1 MTLKII
7 LLILKIDVISII
19 IHITTRLQ
27 QTAIVTMNKAV
38 AILLLSKTVI
48 LAYNLDV
55 INVKPV
61 ANKRLD
67 VTPQDVVTRSSK
79 VKCAATCRVTAWC
92 VSANLAPDR
101 STCQLLSEEVSDET
115 SLESADGWSYIRKT
129 VEFTRE

>member
-1 MTLKII
+1 MTQAAL
-7 LLILKIDVISII
+7 S
-19 IHITTRLQ
+19 
-27 QTAIVTMNKAV
+27 NKEKRTQKFR
-38 AILLLSKTVI
+38 ILLLMTTALVTAH
-48 LAYNLDV
+48 LNV
-55 INVKPV
+55 INVKQV